1 MSSNKKENKNG
12 SKKSARILA
21 GFLAVAMLLGSFVTV
36 FQAFFA
42 GKNNSS
48 STVSNF
54 NYSEGLDENG
64 FMKDGDETIKA
75 LDIVTLPDY
84 NSYEISDDLKTATD
98 EELQTQLDTIQKNY
112 TTTTNNSDSERT
124 VQDGDVV
131 NLDYIAK
138 VDGTEFE
145 GGTTGG
151 NGKNIVVGGDDAIRA
166 ANGDYQG
173 FEEQLIGHK
182 MGEKFDVTVK
192 MPSDKERSKDGN
204 GNEVVLADKE
214 VVYSVT
220 LNYAQDKNVPELND
234 DFVKENLSKY
244 YDSYDDMVR
253 DIKDNIV
260 LSKKFSYIW
269 NKLGDESEFGE
280 IPEAVTELQK
290 NYATQ
295 SITATASQYGIDAS
309 TYAALTGAESLDALL
324 EKNAETAS
332 KGAILCQALCENEG
346 IEVTDEDVSAFFY
359 KNFGID
365 NLSTYKNTYG
375 EPYLKY
381 TAMQNVVLTKI
392 LENIENK

>member
-21 GFLAVAMLLGSFVTV
+21 GFLAVAMLFGSLVTV

-42 GKNNSS
+42 GKNNGS
-48 STVSNF
+48 STASNF
-54 NYSEGLDENG
+54 NYSEGLDKNG
-64 FMKDGDETIKA
+64 FMKDGDKTIKA

-84 NSYEISDDLKTATD
+84 NSYEISDDLKSATD
-98 EELQTQLDTIQKNY
+98 EELQTQLDTIKKNY
-112 TTTTNNSDSERT
+112 TTTTNNSDSDRT
-124 VQDGDVV
+124 VQEGDVV

-151 NGKNIVVGGDDAIRA
+151 KGKNIVVGSDDAIRA

-192 MPSDKERSKDGN
+192 MPSDKARSKDGN

-220 LNYAQDKNVPELND
+220 LNYAQDKHVPELND

-244 YDSYDDMVR
+244 YDSYEDMIR
-253 DIKDNIV
+253 EIKDNIV
-260 LSKKFSYIW
+260 LSKKLSYIW
-269 NKLGDESEFGE
+269 NKLGDESQFGE
-280 IPEAVTELQK
+280 IPAAVTRLQK

-295 SITATASQYGIDAS
+295 SITATASQYGIDPA
-309 TYAALTGAESLDALL
+309 TYASLTGAESLDALV
-324 EKNAETAS
+324 EKSAETAS
-332 KGAILCQALCENEG
+332 KGAVLCQALCENEG
-346 IEVTDEDVSAFFY
+346 IEVTDEDVSSFFY

-365 NLSTYKNTYG
+365 NLSTYKSTYG